1 MTQPTPTPPSDKRD
15 LLAAFDQVLD
25 REQEKKVFSAS
36 PPPPTRTSYAV
47 TILCVVAWGWLGYA
61 WLARP
66 AWLFPQELAA
76 VPTPAEAEA
85 TMRFGMY
92 LELERVFD
100 YRAAHGRLPGALGE
114 AGDVEEGVDYMRT
127 GDTTFVLTGQLSGR
141 TLRLESTDSREEF
154 LRPAGLSP
162 SRGH

>member
-1 MTQPTPTPPSDKRD
+1 MTHPPQPPEKRD

-25 REQEKKVFSAS
+25 REREKTVLAAA
-36 PPPPTRTSYAV
+36 PPPPPRTSYAV
-47 TILCVVAWGWLGYA
+47 TILCIAAWGWLGYA

-66 AWLFPQELAA
+66 AWLFQREVAAA
-76 VPTPAEAEA
+76 VTPAEAEA

-100 YRAAHGRLPGALGE
+100 YRAAHGRLPGSLGD

-127 GDTTFVLTGQLSGR
+127 GDTTFVLTGQLPGR
-141 TLRLESTDSREEF
+141 TMRLESTESREEF
-154 LRPAGLSP
+154 LRPAGLTP
-162 SRGH
+162 SRRR